1 MVRVGKSTGT
11 KAVKKEDELKEVR

>member
-11 KAVKKEDELKEVR
+11 KAIKKEDELKEVR